1 MSSRIIAVIAADEDF
16 NEDLVKHLC
25 IKNFNDFWK
34 AWHKIFCSKDL
45 KPTSRLNSSI
55 GDVNILAE
63 FNNHFSHLGE

>member
-55 GDVNILAE
+55 AE